1 MLTIFNKAVT
11 TNLGRALLA
20 ESVATETPLQFTA
33 MVTGSGSYTD
43 EEKTVAALEVM
54 TALKSQKQS
63 FPISHLS
70 RTTPYEAVVK
80 SVLTNTGLS
89 TPYVWNEVGLY
100 AKLEDSADDPVLYSI
115 AVVASS
121 EGTEIPA
128 YSSTTALNVVQS
140 FYLLVNNS
148 ANVSILI
155 NDSFEM
161 LDDAGFNDDLTTS
174 EKGTLVGAINELDG
188 EIGDLTNLTTTEKS
202 NVVGAVNELDGKI
215 GLLSSLAT
223 TIKTS
228 IVAAINE
235 IVTKITNK
243 VLYYEDVACSAT
255 TGDFATITNSAITA
269 DHVVVDCVFA
279 NPSAITTDVTCTTSA
294 GSAVL
299 NGTCTTATTAT
310 ITLIKKDN

>member
-11 TNLGRALLA
+11 TNNGRALLA

-33 MVTGSGSYTD
+33 MVTGSGSYTE

-80 SVLTNTGLS
+80 SVITNTGLS
-89 TPYVWNEVGLY
+89 TSYIWNEVGLY
-100 AKLEDSADDPVLYSI
+100 AKLEDSAADPILYSI

-121 EGTEIPA
+121 EGSEIPA
-128 YSSTTALNVVQS
+128 YSPSTALNVTQS

-148 ANVSILI
+148 ADVTIVT

-161 LDDAGFNDDLTTS
+161 LDDAGFNDDLTTEDKS
-174 EKGTLVGAINELDG
+174 TLVGAINEVN
-188 EIGDLTNLTTTEKS
+188 TN
-202 NVVGAVNELDGKI
+202 VGV
-215 GLLSSLAT
+215 LSSLAT
-223 TIKTS
+223 TVKTS

-235 IVTKITNK
+235 LV
-243 VLYYEDVACSAT
+243 
-255 TGDFATITNSAITA
+255 ATITNNKPLKLTA
-269 DHVVVDCVFA
+269 SNVNALPYEWTNAKV
-279 NPSAITTDVTCTTSA
+279 TTDMICKPGDCLLSNSA
-294 GSAVL
+294 AQTGEWTVNTDTAGKAKITGNISGS
-299 NGTCTTATTAT
+299 TDIT
-310 ITLIKKDN
+310 IWLSKDRT